1 MLLSNDSYILAYL
14 SKSSRIYVGHCG
26 WGLYGDCTGT
36 VRGLY
41 GDCKFLA
48 FRARALFWS
57 FVRNGLGTA
66 PIQTN
71 MSKGVVYPELRL

>member
-1 MLLSNDSYILAYL
+1 MSGTVD
-14 SKSSRIYVGHCG
+14 
-26 WGLYGDCTGT
+26 GDCTGT

-57 FVRNGLGTA
+57 FARNGLGTA
-66 PIQTN
+66 PIRTSVRALFTQSFGSDYESFTLTHT
-71 MSKGVVYPELRL
+71 GVRTYRHPYI